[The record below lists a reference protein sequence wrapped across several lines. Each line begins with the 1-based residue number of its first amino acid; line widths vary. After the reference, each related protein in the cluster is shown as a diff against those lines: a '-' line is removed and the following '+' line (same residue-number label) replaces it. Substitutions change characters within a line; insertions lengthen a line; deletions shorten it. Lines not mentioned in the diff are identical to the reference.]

1 MNTITVDKTRLRE
14 RVQQNRDAHREIFNQ
29 ATEAF
34 HDRYISEVEKFLD
47 DAKQGLRYELTIRLP
62 RPEDHTADYDRVL
75 EMIDMSVGDTMELE
89 ELDVA
94 YYIQDDW
101 AWKRAWVGSTLD
113 YTNGVL

>member
-1 MNTITVDKTRLRE
+1 MNTITVDKTQLRE
-14 RVQQNRDAHREIFNQ
+14 RVQRNRDAHKTIFIQ

-34 HDRYISEVEKFLD
+34 HERYIAEVTKFLE
-47 DAKQGLRYELTIRLP
+47 DAKNGLRYELTIHLP

-75 EMIDMSVGDTMELE
+75 EMIDMSVGDTMDLE

-101 AWKRAWVGSTLD
+101 AWKRAWVGSTLN
-113 YTNGVL
+113 YTNGAL